1 MFQIQKAKGR
11 NNGNISQ
18 KKNMAIIKVKGIP
31 MKRNNKPLP
40 ICPAYIWPKPGII
53 SESTVAKPEFL
64 VPAVTLETGISL
76 CVGITFRGLP
86 QYGHTFI
93 SSVTSFPHLGQK
105 GKPQSPSEEGVSKV
119 SYKRLMELSSKQKT
133 NQKRNKATISSIT
146 IFHFKNIP
154 RASWTSNLR

>member
-11 NNGNISQ
+11 KRGSISQ
-18 KKNMAIIKVKGIP
+18 KKNKAIIAVKGIP

-53 SESTVAKPEFL
+53 SERTAAKPEFL
-64 VPAVTLETGISL
+64 VPIVTLEGCTSL
-76 CVGITFRGLP
+76 CVGMTFSGLP

-105 GKPQSPSEEGVSKV
+105 G
-119 SYKRLMELSSKQKT
+119 
-133 NQKRNKATISSIT
+133 N
-146 IFHFKNIP
+146 FHSLTPHIEAIRIKDF
-154 RASWTSNLR
+154 